1 MESLNYDYL
10 GGGPTLNEPQEIKVN
25 NKKTMKKD
33 PKKIFKKNESFSV
46 FYENQEVL
54 DQEKIIRK
62 GLNIR
67 KEGDFWD
74 DFIQLC
80 NDPGSLSKL
89 LNVPKEKITSWSAK
103 IRSVIQDVK
112 KKDAESV
119 SPHKKLI

>member
-10 GGGPTLNEPQEIKVN
+10 GGGPTLNEPQEIN
-25 NKKTMKKD
+25 INKKKSMKKD

-46 FYENQEVL
+46 FYENQETL

-74 DFIQLC
+74 DFIQIC
-80 NDPGSLSKL
+80 NDSNSLSKL
-89 LNVPKEKITSWSAK
+89 LNIPKEKITSWSGK
-103 IRSVIQDVK
+103 IRSMIQEVK

>member
-10 GGGPTLNEPQEIKVN
+10 GAGPTLNEPKEIKVD

-33 PKKIFKKNESFSV
+33 PKKIFKKNESFSI
-46 FYENQEVL
+46 FYENQEAL

-80 NDPGSLSKL
+80 NDAGSLSKL
-89 LNVPKEKITSWSAK
+89 LNIPKEKITSWSGK
-103 IRSVIQDVK
+103 IRSMIQDVK
-112 KKDAESV
+112 KKDAETV
-119 SPHKKLI
+119 SSHKKLI